1 MPILAQSF
9 GLRHWEQVVYQ
20 ASGSLKGRG
29 HRLINPTFV
38 TFTSDRECRAQG
50 EREQTEKQETSSI
63 LTESRQNHR
72 SISPYRINFVR
83 TVPGDQGFETI
94 SSCPFGLE
102 GIVQLVLIVQTEHH
116 RPWFCN
122 SHEGDGWID

>member
-1 MPILAQSF
+1 MPQT
-9 GLRHWEQVVYQ
+9 
-20 ASGSLKGRG
+20 SGSLKGRG
-29 HRLINPTFV
+29 HRLIHPTFV
-38 TFTSDRECRAQG
+38 TSTSDCESCAK
-50 EREQTEKQETSSI
+50 TEKQETSSI

-72 SISPYRINFVR
+72 STSPYRINFVR